1 MHQFGYH
8 CYNPLFTPG
17 MARCLL
23 LLAVLL
29 NLAMSTGWSRPYG
42 IRVQCS
48 RVFFST
54 TADAESPMIIDPPE
68 SMVVYT
74 DTVAN
79 FSCEVNT
86 ESAHWNVNGTAINSH
101 DNNSDLDATHDTIGT
116 DVLCTLHFRAKVK
129 YNGSLIQ
136 CVASTPGEGFITS
149 QNVTLLIQ
157 GNVCKA
163 HPSKFADK

>member
-42 IRVQCS
+42 LRVQCS
-48 RVFFST
+48 RGFFST
-54 TADAESPMIIDPPE
+54 TADAESPMIVDPPE

-86 ESAHWNVNGTAINSH
+86 VFASWIVNGTNTS
-101 DNNSDLDATHDTIGT
+101 DLKNDDLDAAHNTSGKN
-116 DVLCTLHFRAKVK
+116 VLCTLHFTAKVE

-136 CVASTPGEGFITS
+136 CVASMPGVGFITS

-163 HPSKFADK
+163 LPSKFADK